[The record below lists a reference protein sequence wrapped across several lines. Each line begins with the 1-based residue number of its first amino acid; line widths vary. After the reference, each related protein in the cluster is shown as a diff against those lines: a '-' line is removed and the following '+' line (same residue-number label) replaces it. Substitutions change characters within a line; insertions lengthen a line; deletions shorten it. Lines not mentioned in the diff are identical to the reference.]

1 MTLRRILRR
10 IPLILLN
17 FLWSLTVCA
26 HSCFLF
32 LVVATIVLFLPES
45 IIILQTIKTE
55 ACWSTGFI
63 RGVES
68 WVEAVERVISSGQ
81 NSVHVQGQSRHH
93 HRMLNL
99 GFIYLFIYY
108 YHIRFFY
115 HSVLT
120 LDKYSFFEV
129 QTSPC
134 LYFNT
139 WIHLQSFL
147 WLPLYCDTQFI
158 LLFSL

>member
-1 MTLRRILRR
+1 MTFRRILRR

-68 WVEAVERVISSGQ
+68 WVEAVEQVYFLWSELSSRPG
-81 NSVHVQGQSRHH
+81 SKSSPSSDVEF
-93 HRMLNL
+93 
-99 GFIYLFIYY
+99 GFYLFRFFF
-108 YHIRFFY
+108 RFFY

-147 WLPLYCDTQFI
+147 WLPLHCDTQFI

>member
-1 MTLRRILRR
+1 MTFRRILRR

-17 FLWSLTVCA
+17 FLWLLTVCA

-99 GFIYLFIYY
+99 GFIYLGFFLGFSIILFWHLINTVFLRFRPPRVYTLTPEFICSHSCDFHFTVILSLFYY
-108 YHIRFFY
+108 
-115 HSVLT
+115 LA
-120 LDKYSFFEV
+120 
-129 QTSPC
+129 
-134 LYFNT
+134 
-139 WIHLQSFL
+139 
-147 WLPLYCDTQFI
+147 
-158 LLFSL
+158 FSL